1 MHEKFQAG
9 WLALALA
16 LTAGGMAPAQAT
28 TLLAEPT
35 TATHHTTGTA
45 LSDTPAVTDGPSALS
60 TLRAYAEMG
69 HILAQYQL
77 AQRHYHGDGLPRD
90 LALAAMWFQ
99 RAADAGEPRSQLAL
113 AQLYAKGEGVARS
126 ERWAAYWIRQAA
138 ESGFR
143 EAQLQ
148 LGRLYERGQ
157 GLQKDEAEAYF
168 WYCLASDGGW
178 SGDEALRER
187 ERLGPQLTHVQR
199 TSARYAAFHWR
210 PRNSTGTH

>member
-1 MHEKFQAG
+1 MHQKFHAC
-9 WLALALA
+9 WLLLALM
-16 LTAGGMAPAQAT
+16 AGGIAHAQPLAPVTESAPVETLAT
-28 TLLAEPT
+28 SATAE
-35 TATHHTTGTA
+35 
-45 LSDTPAVTDGPSALS
+45 GPSALS

-77 AQRHYHGDGLPRD
+77 AQRYYVGDGVARD
-90 LALAAMWFQ
+90 LSLAALWFQ

-113 AQLYAKGEGVARS
+113 AQLHAKGEGVSRS
-126 ERWAAYWIRQAA
+126 ERWAAYWTRQAA

-143 EAQLQ
+143 DAQLQ
-148 LGRLYERGQ
+148 LGRMYERGQ
-157 GLQKDEAEAYF
+157 GVSKDEAEAYF

-178 SGDEALRER
+178 SGDMALRER

-210 PRNSTGTH
+210 PRQGMTSP

>member
-1 MHEKFQAG
+1 MQQKFQAG
-9 WLALALA
+9 WLALAWA
-16 LTAGGMAPAQAT
+16 LMAGGVPHAQAT
-28 TLLAEPT
+28 NRPAEPT
-35 TATHHTTGTA
+35 TAVQQTADTA
-45 LSDTPAVTDGPSALS
+45 LTNDGPSALS

-77 AQRHYHGDGLPRD
+77 AQRHYNGDGVPRD

-113 AQLYAKGEGVARS
+113 AQLYAKGEGVTRS
-126 ERWAAYWIRQAA
+126 ERWSAYWIRQAA

-157 GLQKDEAEAYF
+157 GVSKDEAEAYF
-168 WYCLASDGGW
+168 WYCLASDGAW

-210 PRNSTGTH
+210 PRNSAGTH

>member
-1 MHEKFQAG
+1 MHKKFQAG

-35 TATHHTTGTA
+35 AAIQPDTA
-45 LSDTPAVTDGPSALS
+45 LSDGPSALS

-77 AQRHYHGDGLPRD
+77 AQRHYSGDGVPRD
-90 LALAAMWFQ
+90 LALAAMWYQ

-157 GLQKDEAEAYF
+157 GVSKDEAEAYF

-178 SGDEALRER
+178 SGDDALRER

>member
-1 MHEKFQAG
+1 MPKKFHAC
-9 WLALALA
+9 WLLLA
-16 LTAGGMAPAQAT
+16 LTAGGIACAQPLAPLSESTSTETVTAPASAQ
-28 TLLAEPT
+28 E
-35 TATHHTTGTA
+35 
-45 LSDTPAVTDGPSALS
+45 PSALS

-69 HILAQYQL
+69 HLLAQYQL
-77 AQRHYHGDGLPRD
+77 AQRYYSGDGVARD
-90 LALAAMWFQ
+90 LPQAAMWFQ
-99 RAADAGEPRSQLAL
+99 RAADSGEPRSQLAL
-113 AQLYAKGEGVARS
+113 AQLHAKGEGVARS
-126 ERWAAYWIRQAA
+126 ERWAAYWTRQAA

-157 GLQKDEAEAYF
+157 GVNKDEAEAYF

-178 SGDEALRER
+178 SGDDALRER

-210 PRNSTGTH
+210 PRQGMVAP

>member
-1 MHEKFQAG
+1 MPKKFHAC
-9 WLALALA
+9 WLLLA
-16 LTAGGMAPAQAT
+16 LTAGGIACAQPLAPLSESTSTETVTAPASAQ
-28 TLLAEPT
+28 E
-35 TATHHTTGTA
+35 
-45 LSDTPAVTDGPSALS
+45 PSALS

-77 AQRHYHGDGLPRD
+77 AQRHYNGDGVPRD

-113 AQLYAKGEGVARS
+113 AQLYAKGEGVTRS

-157 GLQKDEAEAYF
+157 GVNKDEAEAYF

-178 SGDEALRER
+178 SGDDALRER

-210 PRNSTGTH
+210 PRNNTSTH

>member
-9 WLALALA
+9 WLILALM
-16 LTAGGMAPAQAT
+16 AGGMAHAQPSV
-28 TLLAEPT
+28 LAADVAPT
-35 TATHHTTGTA
+35 ETVA
-45 LSDTPAVTDGPSALS
+45 SPSAAAPSAFS

-69 HILAQYQL
+69 HLLAQQQL
-77 AQRHYHGDGLPRD
+77 AQRYYSGDGVARD
-90 LALAAMWFQ
+90 LSLAALWFQ

-126 ERWAAYWIRQAA
+126 ERWAAYWTRQAA
-138 ESGFR
+138 ESGYR
-143 EAQLQ
+143 VAQLA

-157 GLQKDEAEAYF
+157 GVNKDEAEAYF

-178 SGDEALRER
+178 SGDDALRER

-199 TSARYAAFHWR
+199 TSARYAAFHWQ
-210 PRNSTGTH
+210 PRQGMLAP